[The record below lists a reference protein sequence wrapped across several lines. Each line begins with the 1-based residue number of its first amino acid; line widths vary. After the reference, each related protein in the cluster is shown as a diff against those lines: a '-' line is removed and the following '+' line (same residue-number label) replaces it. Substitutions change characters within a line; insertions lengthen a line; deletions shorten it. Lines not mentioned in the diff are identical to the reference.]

1 MQDTLN
7 TMSPIPWAAIVR
19 YGPTLV
25 ASATR
30 LLATA
35 DQNKLRQQNETMA
48 ARLDHLENTSVES
61 ARLLRE
67 IAEQVQVVAAAQEQ
81 TARRYRTALVL
92 GVAATVVAIGAIILA
107 VVW

>member
-1 MQDTLN
+1 
-7 TMSPIPWAAIVR
+7 MSPIPWAAIVR

-35 DQNKLRQQNETMA
+35 DQNKLHQQNETMA
-48 ARLDHLENTSVES
+48 ARLEQLENTSAET

-67 IAEQVQVVAAAQEQ
+67 MAEQLQVLAAAQEQ
-81 TARRYRTALVL
+81 TARAYRTALVL
-92 GVAATVVAIGAIILA
+92 SVVATVVAIGAIVIA
-107 VVW
+107 IVR

>member
-1 MQDTLN
+1 
-7 TMSPIPWAAIVR
+7 MSPIPWAAIVR

-30 LLATA
+30 LLTTA

-48 ARLDHLENTSVES
+48 ARLDHLENSSVES

-67 IAEQVQVVAAAQEQ
+67 IAEQTQVLATAQEQ
-81 TARRYRTALVL
+81 TARAYRTALL
-92 GVAATVVAIGAIILA
+92 LSVAATVVAIAAIILA
-107 VVW
+107 VLS